1 MHYDM
6 RGRQPGEDD
15 DFVLDRLFGS
25 FQGKKRGTG
34 YHSTYKSQSNL
45 LRIYIQQGASETAQ

>member
-25 FQGKKRGTG
+25 FKGKIRETG
-34 YHSTYKSQSNL
+34 YDFAL
-45 LRIYIQQGASETAQ
+45 ETNESKPN